1 MLTLRQFAKMAN
13 TSTATVSRTFSGSD
27 NVLPDTRER
36 ILSLAR
42 RCGFSPSR
50 VRPSS
55 VNGGTRSVG
64 VLLPTID
71 IRYFSDIAFGVQK
84 FLGEQN
90 YLSITT
96 ESRAF
101 PDGDRTALKR
111 LIEHSVDGLIID
123 ICDESVKR
131 DDFSRLA
138 NFKGPVIQIESH
150 RTGFS
155 TDVVSTDDLEGG
167 RLAAKHLLDLGH
179 RRIAFCRY
187 GEGHST
193 CESRFAGFKSTLD
206 AYGVSFDP
214 ALEVSLPPDPK
225 GLEIFIGNLTKML
238 SLSEG
243 IRPTAI
249 FAPMDT
255 LITDIYEVA
264 AELGLKIPHDLSVVG
279 YSDFDLARLMEPKL
293 TCIRQNGIAVGAEAV
308 MLFFQ
313 RKGNPE
319 APLKYSVLPVE
330 LIVRQSTAN
339 VATLPCKRKIKK

>member
-36 ILSLAR
+36 ILSLAK

-50 VRPSS
+50 ARPSS
-55 VNGGTRSVG
+55 VYGGTHSVG
-64 VLLPTID
+64 VLLPTVD

-84 FLGEQN
+84 NLGEQN

-167 RLAAKHLLDLGH
+167 RLAAKHLLELGH

-214 ALEVSLPPDPK
+214 TLEAALPPDPE
-225 GLEIFIGNLTKML
+225 GHESFIENLKKIL
-238 SLSEG
+238 SPPEG

-255 LITDIYEVA
+255 LVPDIYEVA
-264 AELGLKIPHDLSVVG
+264 AELGLDIPDDLSVVG
-279 YSDFDLARLMEPKL
+279 YSDFDLARFMEPKL
-293 TCIRQNGIAVGAEAV
+293 TCIRQDGIAVGAEAV
-308 MLFFQ
+308 RLFFQ
-313 RKGNPE
+313 RKDNPD
-319 APLKYSVLPVE
+319 APLKSSVLPVD

-339 VATLPCKRKIKK
+339 LATLPCKRKIKK